1 MRVLVFVTASL
12 LLAASGGCSSPW
24 NDPYPAADRAGNTLY
39 SAFVERPKHLDPV
52 QSYSSNE
59 ITFTAQIYTPPLQYH
74 YLKRPYTLIPQAAVD
89 VPVPWFEDAQGRRLP
104 EDTPQADVAFSVYEI
119 HLRPGMR
126 YQPHP
131 AFAIAADG
139 KPRYLELT
147 EAGLSGVYQLGDFR
161 ETGTRTVTAADFAYQ
176 IKRLAH
182 PRLHSPIFGLMSEY
196 IVGLKEYSGTLK
208 KANAALAA
216 QGRGDAW
223 LDLRRYPLT
232 GVEVVDDVTYRI
244 RLKGKY
250 PQFVY
255 WLAMP
260 FFAPLPV
267 EADRFY
273 AEPGLVSRNITL
285 DWYPVGAG
293 PYMLTVNDPN
303 RQMVL
308 ERNPN
313 FAGETYPGEGEAED
327 AADGLLEDAGKPI
340 PFIDRAVYSLEKE
353 SIPYWN
359 KFLQGYYD
367 ASGISSDAFDQAI
380 QFGSGGQVMLTDDMR
395 EKGIS
400 LKTAVSP
407 STFYMGFNMLD
418 GVVGGDTERA
428 RKLRRAISIAV
439 DYEEFISIFSNG
451 RGIAAQGPLPP
462 GIFGYRDGEAGINRY
477 VYDWI
482 DGAPQRKPIEAAKLL
497 LDEAGYAG
505 GTDRGTGAPLVLYLD
520 ATARGPD
527 DKSRLDWLRKQFN
540 KLNINLVVRATD
552 YNRFQEK
559 VIKGNAQIFYWGWN
573 ADYPDPE
580 NFLFL
585 LHGPQSKVKSQGE
598 NASNWENAEF
608 DRLFDRMK
616 NMPNGDERQ
625 EIIDRMTEITRREA
639 PWLWGL
645 NPKEYGLSH
654 VWMKNR
660 KPNQIA
666 NNVLKYQRLDAVQ
679 RAALRDQWNG
689 PVLWPLVAAL
699 TVLAVFGLVARGVWR
714 RRERG
719 KGRLDVD
726 GAH

>member
-1 MRVLVFVTASL
+1 MRAFVFVPVVL
-12 LLAASGGCSSPW
+12 LLAASAGCSSPW
-24 NDPYPAADRAGNTLY
+24 NDPYPAADRSSNTLY

-74 YLKRPYTLIPQAAVD
+74 YLKRPYTLIPQAAVE
-89 VPVPWFEDAQGRRLP
+89 VPVPWFEDAEGRRL
-104 EDTPQADVAFSVYEI
+104 ADDASAAEVAFSVYEI
-119 HLRPGMR
+119 RLRPGMR

-131 AFAIAADG
+131 AFATGVDG
-139 KPRYLELT
+139 APRYLDMDKAT
-147 EAGLSGVYQLGDFR
+147 LSRVFTLQDLR
-161 ETGTRTVTAADFAYQ
+161 ETGTRPVTAADFVYQ

-182 PRLHSPIFGLMSEY
+182 PRLHSPILGLMSEY
-196 IVGLKEYSGTLK
+196 IVGLKEYAAGLK
-208 KANAALAA
+208 KINAALVAE
-216 QGRGDAW
+216 GRGDAW
-223 LDLRRYPLT
+223 IDLRQHPLA
-232 GVEVVDDVTYRI
+232 GAEVVDESTYRI

-260 FFAPLPV
+260 FFAPMPV

-273 AEPGLVSRNITL
+273 AQPGLVSRNITL

-293 PYMLTVNDPN
+293 PYMLAVNDPN

-308 ERNPN
+308 VRNPN
-313 FAGETYPGEGEAED
+313 FVGETYPDDGEFED
-327 AADGLLEDAGKPI
+327 AAEGLLADGGKPI

-380 QFGSGGQVMLTDDMR
+380 QFGGGGQVMLTDEMR
-395 EKGIS
+395 DRGIS
-400 LKTAVSP
+400 LKTAVAP

-418 GVVGGDTERA
+418 AVVGGDTERA

-462 GIFGYRDGEAGINRY
+462 GIFGYREGEAGINRY
-477 VYDWI
+477 VYDWV
-482 DGAPQRKPIEAAKLL
+482 DGAPQRKSIEVAKQLL
-497 LDEAGYAG
+497 ADAGYPG
-505 GTDRGTGAPLVLYLD
+505 GNDRATGTPLVLYLD

-585 LHGPQSKVKSQGE
+585 LHGPQGKVKTQGE

-608 DRLFDRMK
+608 DRLFERMK

-625 EIIDRMTEITRREA
+625 QIIDEMIEIARREA

-654 VWMKNR
+654 AWMKNR

-666 NNVLKYQRLDAVQ
+666 NNVLKYQRIDVAQ
-679 RAALRDQWNG
+679 RAALRDRWNP
-689 PVLWPLVAAL
+689 PVLWPLGVAAM
-699 TVLAVFGLVARGVWR
+699 VLLVFSLVAVGAWR

-719 KGRLDVD
+719 KGRLEVD
-726 GAH
+726 PAA